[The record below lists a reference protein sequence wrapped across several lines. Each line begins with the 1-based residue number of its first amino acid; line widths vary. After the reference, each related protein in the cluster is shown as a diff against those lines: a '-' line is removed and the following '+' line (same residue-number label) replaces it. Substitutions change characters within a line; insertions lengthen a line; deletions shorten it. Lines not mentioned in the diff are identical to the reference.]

1 MTVNSYLTEQ
11 EKSILEHAV
20 IGIAGAGGLGSNCA
34 MHLVRSGV
42 RKFVIADFDTVSAG
56 NLNRQFFFTDQIG
69 RSKVEALAENLRR
82 IEPSLELELHSC
94 RLTAENM
101 PAIFSGCDIVVECF
115 DDPDSKMTL
124 IRLMS
129 ENGRTVVGGKRN
141 CGLGEKQCR
150 QTAQG
155 RRELLPWSAI
165 SPPASP
171 KTCLRSPRGRHRGG
185 GSGKYRPLNPA
196 GSGAVTTCCAN

>member
-101 PAIFSGCDIVVECF
+101 PAIFSGCNIVVECF

-129 ENGRTVVGGKRN
+129 ENGRTVVAASGIA
-141 CGLGEKQCR
+141 EKQCR

-155 RRELLPWSAI
+155 RRELLPCRRSLLRHRRK
-165 SPPASP
+165 PASVLP
-171 KTCLRSPRGRHRGG
+171 AGRHRGG

>member
-34 MHLVRSGV
+34 MHLVRSGIG
-42 RKFVIADFDTVSAG
+42 KFVIADFDTVSAG
-56 NLNRQFFFTDQIG
+56 NLNRQFFFADQLG
-69 RSKVEALAENLRR
+69 QLKVEALAENLRR

-101 PAIFSGCDIVVECF
+101 PGIFSGCDIVVECF

-129 ENGRTVVGGKRN
+129 ENGRTVVAASGIAGWGKSGDIALRKVGGN
-141 CGLGEKQCR
+141 CYLVGDLSSGIAEN
-150 QTAQG
+150 
-155 RRELLPWSAI
+155 LP
-165 SPPASP
+165 PF
-171 KTCLRSPRGRHRGG
+171 SPRVGI
-185 GSGKYRPLNPA
+185 A
-196 GSGAVTTCCAN
+196 AAVQANTVISILLGVEP